1 MGRRVHP
8 VLVTLVMLAVVT
20 AVALVYARRTE
31 PPKQVALPEGDE
43 EMEQMAAQRAGGRG
57 GQGMKSGSGRG
68 VPTGGLRDEALGI
81 SFGPS
86 RSPQGF
92 SILKMDDSSP
102 LKTMGMKVG
111 DVVTSVNRQIASM
124 RPVLVDAIK
133 ALQDEGTP
141 IEVTISRDGAGQTIK
156 WAEKLPAGVVK
167 AKPQKPAP
175 GGG

>member
-8 VLVTLVMLAVVT
+8 VLVTLVMLAAVI

-43 EMEQMAAQRAGGRG
+43 EMGQMAAQRAGGRG
-57 GQGMKSGSGRG
+57 GQGMMSGRG
-68 VPTGGLRDEALGI
+68 VPAGGLRDEALGI

-86 RSPQGF
+86 QSPQGF

-111 DVVTSVNRQIASM
+111 DVVTSVNGQMASM
-124 RPVLVDAIK
+124 RPVLVDAIE
-133 ALQDEGTP
+133 ALQHKGTP
-141 IEVTISRDGAGQTIK
+141 IEVTISRDGAGRTIK

-167 AKPQKPAP
+167 AKPRKPTP